1 MTDRILLFIPMYRCE
16 RQIARV
22 IGRITPAIATRFTEV
37 VVVDNGSP
45 DGSVAA
51 AQAALG
57 QLGIAARILVNVENF
72 NLGGSHKVA
81 FDWALAGGFTHVV
94 VLHGDD
100 QADIADLMPVLDAGL
115 HRSHDCLLGS
125 RFGRGSRLVGYSRF
139 RIFGNHVFNLVF
151 SVATGR
157 WLTDLGSGLNIFAT
171 GMLTDRFYRALNDD
185 LTFNNQL
192 LLSLVHRRV
201 NYAFFPISWREED
214 QVSNVRLFRQAW
226 KTLSIATG
234 YALRRGGY
242 LARYRGRHGPE
253 AYVATTVYEHRPAA
267 SGAPA

>member
-22 IGRITPAIATRFTEV
+22 IGRITPAIAARFAEV

-51 AQAALG
+51 AQAALS
-57 QLGIAARILVNVENF
+57 QLSVAARILVNVENF

-100 QADIADLMPVLDAGL
+100 QADIADLMPVLDTGL
-115 HRSHDCLLGS
+115 HRRHDCVLGS
-125 RFGRGSRLVGYSRF
+125 RFARGARVDGYSRF
-139 RIFGNHVFNLVF
+139 RIFGNYVFNVVF
-151 SVATGR
+151 SMATGR

-171 GMLTDRFYRALNDD
+171 GMLTDRFYCALNDD

-201 NYAFFPISWREED
+201 DYAFFPISWREED

-226 KTLSIATG
+226 KTLGIASG

-242 LARYRGRHGPE
+242 LAHYRGRHRAD
-253 AYVATTVYEHRPAA
+253 AYIAKTVFEHRPADIVA
-267 SGAPA
+267 VG